1 MTYLCLSIEII
12 PTNEKING
20 RTHAHA
26 CTTCIKPNSPHF
38 RGKGQGARY
47 EADSNPFM
55 CITQLCVTHSITQ
68 SNSKGLHRIPVWL
81 LYHDKYKQC
90 NDYNITNGMES
101 LTNRVIV
108 EPKYPTN
115 HIVTA
120 RKGQREKDFKNSR
133 FSKLSSYRDILNIVF
148 IQVWVS

>member
-1 MTYLCLSIEII
+1 MKKLMGGL
-12 PTNEKING
+12 
-20 RTHAHA
+20 THMHVQLAS
-26 CTTCIKPNSPHF
+26 SPILLTSEERDKELGTRLIATHSC
-38 RGKGQGARY
+38 A
-47 EADSNPFM
+47 SHN
-55 CITQLCVTHSITQ
+55 CVTHSITQ

-90 NDYNITNGMES
+90 NDYNITNGMET

-133 FSKLSSYRDILNIVF
+133 FSKLSSYWDRLNIVF